1 MSIPYNLP
9 NVNRYYKETFSDNNN
24 DNNVNNNNVNNNNVN
39 NDNNNNSNNN
49 VKVNEN
55 TFIAKGRTLTRKCP
69 HQGCMLNYNDNRKEF
84 ICPCHHSKFNLDG
97 NCISGPAC
105 PSNIRV

>member
-9 NVNRYYKETFSDNNN
+9 NVNRYYKETFSDNNDNNN
-24 DNNVNNNNVNNNNVN
+24 DNNNVNNNNVNNN
-39 NDNNNNSNNN
+39 SSN

-55 TFIAKGRTLTRKCP
+55 TFIVNGRTLNRKCP

-84 ICPCHHSKFNLDG
+84 VCPCHHSRFNLDG